1 MASSKPYIHILP
13 QLIKNY
19 NTSYHKTIQ
28 DKPINIWNGK
38 SKNNQPIKRIYFD
51 FQVGDKVRRIND
63 RNIFDKKSS
72 TNTYTKKIFT
82 ITRIDGRSYY
92 LDDQQKAY
100 RGHELLKAVGE
111 DLTNE
116 FDTQIEKEKQQAKQN
131 RVLNRE
137 DISTKNIIEGGKRER
152 KPKKHFDDE

>member
-1 MASSKPYIHILP
+1 MASSKPYIHVLP

-19 NTSYHKTIQ
+19 NTSYHKTIE

-38 SKNNQPIKRIYFD
+38 SKNNQSIKRIYYD

-72 TNTYTKKIFT
+72 INTYTKKIYT
-82 ITRIDGRSYY
+82 ITRIEGRSYF
-92 LDDQQKAY
+92 LDDLQKAY
-100 RGHELLKAVGE
+100 RGHELIKAVGE

-116 FDTQIEKEKQQAKQN
+116 FDIQLEQEKKKEKQN
-131 RVLNRE
+131 RLLNRE
-137 DISTKNIIEGGKRER
+137 DMNKENIIEEKRIR
-152 KPKKHFDDE
+152 KPKKHFDD

>member
-1 MASSKPYIHILP
+1 MASSKPYIHVLP
-13 QLIKNY
+13 QLIRNY

-28 DKPINIWNGK
+28 DTPENIWKGK
-38 SKNNQPIKRIYFD
+38 NKNNQPIKRIYYYFNI
-51 FQVGDKVRRIND
+51 GDKVRHIND
-63 RNIFDKKSS
+63 RNTFDKKSS

-92 LDDQQKAY
+92 LDDLQKSF
-100 RGHELLKAVGE
+100 RGHELIKAIGE

-116 FDTQIEKEKQQAKQN
+116 FDAQLEQAKKQEKQN

-137 DISTKNIIEGGKRER
+137 EMKKENIIEEKRVR

>member
-38 SKNNQPIKRIYFD
+38 SKNNQSIKRIFYD
-51 FQVGDKVRRIND
+51 FEVGDKVRRIND
-63 RNIFDKKSS
+63 RNTFDKKSS

-82 ITRIDGRSYY
+82 ITKIDGRSYF
-92 LDDQQKAY
+92 LDDLQKSY
-100 RGHELLKAVGE
+100 RGHELLKAVG
-111 DLTNE
+111 DNLTNE
-116 FDTQIEKEKQQAKQN
+116 FDRQIEEAKKQEKQN
-131 RVLNRE
+131 RILNRE
-137 DISTKNIIEGGKRER
+137 EMKKENIIEEKRIR
-152 KPKKHFDDE
+152 KPKKHFDD

>member
-51 FQVGDKVRRIND
+51 FQVGDKVRHINE
-63 RNIFDKKSS
+63 RNTFDKKSS

-82 ITRIDGRSYY
+82 ITKINGRSYF
-92 LDDQQKAY
+92 LDDQQKVY

-116 FDTQIEKEKQQAKQN
+116 LDTQIEQAKQQEKTN

-137 DISTKNIIEGGKRER
+137 DISKENIITEGKRIR
-152 KPKKHFDDE
+152 KPKKHFDE